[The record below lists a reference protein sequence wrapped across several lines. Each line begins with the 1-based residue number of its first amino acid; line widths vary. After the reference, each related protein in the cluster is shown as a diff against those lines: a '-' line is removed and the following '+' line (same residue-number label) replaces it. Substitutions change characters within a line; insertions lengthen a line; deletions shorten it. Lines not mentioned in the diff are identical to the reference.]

1 MDTDNLALMTHEILS
16 LAEQIDRAVMLDIAC
31 LCEEFSDENTYLK
44 EVLDYLQALRERPGE
59 YIAHWN
65 LEENLHP
72 ERLKASII
80 ELEGYV
86 KKVLDTPLKKRGI
99 TYEVHEYEM
108 PRGDYITDLSHFLDG
123 DGEIAKAMPKEA
135 REKASF
141 FTLLVDAA
149 TSVDD
154 YELKT
159 GIRCFKPA
167 CEGKIF
173 VRMPEDSGI
182 EWHCLMC
189 GVSGIINNWQG
200 SKWDNSTL

>member
-1 MDTDNLALMTHEILS
+1 
-16 LAEQIDRAVMLDIAC
+16 
-31 LCEEFSDENTYLK
+31 
-44 EVLDYLQALRERPGE
+44 
-59 YIAHWN
+59 
-65 LEENLHP
+65 
-72 ERLKASII
+72 
-80 ELEGYV
+80 
-86 KKVLDTPLKKRGI
+86 
-99 TYEVHEYEM
+99 M